1 MPLII
6 LLFGA
11 LAASFALIIELLMMN
26 LLPVSLTLEGTF
38 SFGILSSFLLLALIE
53 EASKYIFLLR
63 YKKYAPYRSEPT
75 FSIYA
80 VLAVLFGVG
89 FSSLE
94 IVFASQNISMVSL
107 SSILSTLLLH
117 IGTSLI
123 FISFLF
129 SQPEQKRP
137 LALKSSWIILV
148 AVLLHLAYNVLIFLT
163 AR

>member
-6 LLFGA
+6 ILFGA

-63 YKKYAPYRSEPT
+63 YKKYAPYRSKPT
-75 FSIYA
+75 FLTSA
-80 VLAVLFGVG
+80 VLAILFGVG

-94 IVFASQNISMVSL
+94 IVFASQNISIVSL
-107 SSILSTLLLH
+107 SSILSTLLH

-123 FISFLF
+123 FVSFLF
-129 SQPEQKRP
+129 SKPKQDQSI
-137 LALKSSWIILV
+137 ALKSSWIILV
-148 AVLLHLAYNVLIFLT
+148 AVLLHLAYNILIFLT